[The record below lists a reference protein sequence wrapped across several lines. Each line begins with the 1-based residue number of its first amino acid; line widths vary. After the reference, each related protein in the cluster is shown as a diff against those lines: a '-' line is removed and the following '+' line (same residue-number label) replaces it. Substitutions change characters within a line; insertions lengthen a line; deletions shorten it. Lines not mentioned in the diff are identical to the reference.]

1 MRKGYLIFENV
12 PFKQLA
18 KELEKKYGVTFL
30 YNSTRYEN
38 DLYCIKFAPDE
49 TIEDVMEILHQ
60 LMNIQ
65 YTIKGNHII
74 VK

>member
-30 YNSTRYEN
+30 IQFN
-38 DLYCIKFAPDE
+38 P
-49 TIEDVMEILHQ
+49 
-60 LMNIQ
+60 LMKMIYIALNLPRMKPLKMLWRSYI
-65 YTIKGNHII
+65 N
-74 VK
+74 